1 MTFDLYRTIYLF
13 ANAFCIEII
22 RRAMRLFFDRPSY
35 GKKICAFAYL
45 LYFITTSG
53 AYLLWDTPIICLAV
67 NLLTIGFI
75 AFQYQGSLQK
85 KVLAA
90 AFTYISFFL
99 SEVMVG
105 VITNYFSFP
114 VFSEADYHNAVGL
127 MVAKLL
133 NFMLIMIAGKF
144 RFLNNDYPISALD
157 WIATICI
164 PIGTISLEIM
174 LIHAKSTSRWAVFTS
189 VIIVFLLNGFIFY
202 LYDRIKENY
211 QQKLENAEIE
221 QEKIIYYNQCLA
233 MMESEQNLRPFKH
246 NVNNQLEIVKIL
258 IEKGNVSE
266 LKKQVDDIMNE
277 KKSGE
282 LICTTGNVVVD
293 GLLNYKLGILKQA
306 DVEVRTELEIPKQ
319 VFINTKD
326 LTILLGNLLD
336 NMIDALIPMQTNKIC
351 SVRMKYSKNRLL
363 MHFANT
369 YEKEV
374 IHENG
379 RIVSGKSDAKEHGI
393 GLTSMQEVVN
403 KYHGYMDVHHE
414 NNIFSVNII
423 LILPEEQEII

>member
-1 MTFDLYRTIYLF
+1 
-13 ANAFCIEII
+13 
-22 RRAMRLFFDRPSY
+22 
-35 GKKICAFAYL
+35 
-45 LYFITTSG
+45 
-53 AYLLWDTPIICLAV
+53 
-67 NLLTIGFI
+67 
-75 AFQYQGSLQK
+75 
-85 KVLAA
+85 
-90 AFTYISFFL
+90 
-99 SEVMVG
+99 
-105 VITNYFSFP
+105 
-114 VFSEADYHNAVGL
+114 
-127 MVAKLL
+127 
-133 NFMLIMIAGKF
+133 
-144 RFLNNDYPISALD
+144 
-157 WIATICI
+157 
-164 PIGTISLEIM
+164 
-174 LIHAKSTSRWAVFTS
+174 
-189 VIIVFLLNGFIFY
+189 
-202 LYDRIKENY
+202 
-211 QQKLENAEIE
+211 
-221 QEKIIYYNQCLA
+221 
-233 MMESEQNLRPFKH
+233 MMESEQNLRQFKH